1 MFPTNWLRAYLHV
14 TTLLYF
20 VSIGLLLRLFVGL
33 ALSRP
38 RMYTQNLIGNIT
50 LSSVI
55 IPVAA
60 VN

>member
-1 MFPTNWLRAYLHV
+1 MLPTNWLLAHF

-20 VSIGLLLRLFVGL
+20 VSILLPLFVGL
-33 ALSRP
+33 ALPGLRL
-38 RMYTQNLIGNIT
+38 YTHTLIGNIT

-55 IPVAA
+55 IPATA